1 VPVFVRFTAPLSLFQ
16 PVRCEP
22 GLVAKRV
29 AVVKKVLRVMVAL
42 TSPAGPVRA
51 VVQAAVVV
59 EVAVETPA
67 AAIILVRGDP
77 GPGAVLTVGVE
88 APVVMEAVV
97 TAMEVPPRLV
107 RHHPLAV
114 AAVGAVNVS
123 ATRLPM
129 K

>member
-1 VPVFVRFTAPLSLFQ
+1 LLR

-22 GLVAKRV
+22 GLAAKRV
-29 AVVKKVLRVMVAL
+29 AVVHKVLRVMVAL
-42 TSPAGPVRA
+42 TSPPGPVRA
-51 VVQAAVVV
+51 VVLAVVVV
-59 EVAVETPA
+59 EVVVEPPA

-88 APVVMEAVV
+88 APAVMEAAA

-107 RHHPLAV
+107 RHRPLAV
-114 AAVGAVNVS
+114 AAEGAVNVS

-129 K
+129 R